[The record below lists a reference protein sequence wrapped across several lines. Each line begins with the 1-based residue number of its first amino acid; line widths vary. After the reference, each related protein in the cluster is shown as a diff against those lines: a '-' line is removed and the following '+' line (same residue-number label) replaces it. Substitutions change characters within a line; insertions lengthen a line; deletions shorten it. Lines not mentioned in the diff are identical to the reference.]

1 MQRLSAA
8 RLGDL
13 LAGDLR
19 AFGGPS
25 TIEPLAGRIRA
36 EQVSIVLRSTLL
48 GMAANILNA
57 ATFVIAVWGSP
68 DQTKAILWASVI
80 IAAAGFVGL
89 RARSSFQ
96 SVKPR
101 SVSRRTTQNLVRNA
115 FLFGTWWGA
124 LPVLFFGGATSA
136 AQVVITCLS
145 AGMIAGGAASFST
158 IPIAAV
164 AYTLPI
170 FVGSAVAIVWLDGA
184 VNVPVA
190 ILMVS
195 YAIT

>member
-19 AFGGPS
+19 VFGGPS

-36 EQVSIVLRSTLL
+36 EQVSIVLRNTLL
-48 GMAANILNA
+48 GMVANILNA
-57 ATFVIAVWGSP
+57 ATFVMAVWGSP

-80 IAAAGFVGL
+80 IVAAGFVGL

-115 FLFGTWWGA
+115 FLFGTWWGV

-145 AGMIAGGAASFST
+145 AGMIAGG
-158 IPIAAV
+158 
-164 AYTLPI
+164 
-170 FVGSAVAIVWLDGA
+170 
-184 VNVPVA
+184 
-190 ILMVS
+190 
-195 YAIT
+195 

>member
-68 DQTKAILWASVI
+68 DQTKAILWASAI

-101 SVSRRTTQNLVRNA
+101 SVSRRT
-115 FLFGTWWGA
+115 
-124 LPVLFFGGATSA
+124 
-136 AQVVITCLS
+136 
-145 AGMIAGGAASFST
+145 
-158 IPIAAV
+158 
-164 AYTLPI
+164 
-170 FVGSAVAIVWLDGA
+170 
-184 VNVPVA
+184 
-190 ILMVS
+190 
-195 YAIT
+195 

>member
-1 MQRLSAA
+1 RLSAA

-25 TIEPLAGRIRA
+25 TNEPLAGRIRA

-80 IAAAGFVGL
+80 
-89 RARSSFQ
+89 
-96 SVKPR
+96 
-101 SVSRRTTQNLVRNA
+101 
-115 FLFGTWWGA
+115 
-124 LPVLFFGGATSA
+124 
-136 AQVVITCLS
+136 
-145 AGMIAGGAASFST
+145 
-158 IPIAAV
+158 
-164 AYTLPI
+164 
-170 FVGSAVAIVWLDGA
+170 
-184 VNVPVA
+184 
-190 ILMVS
+190 
-195 YAIT
+195 